1 MHFQSYIIAMTLEL
15 GLSPMSLQRAQ
26 RTAEYHPT
34 SDSDPTSRE
43 EDSMAEKADPTR
55 GEKERLGLCLDADH
69 LDDLRYYRGHSLAA
83 KSTLFTR

>member
-1 MHFQSYIIAMTLEL
+1 
-15 GLSPMSLQRAQ
+15 
-26 RTAEYHPT
+26 
-34 SDSDPTSRE
+34 
-43 EDSMAEKADPTR
+43 MAEKADPTR